1 MQKLNNELNIQEISE
16 HRKDDCVHYDTCL
29 TEASALLWPSFS
41 CKDCSNYACSS
52 RRMMSYERACTP
64 LAWEA

>member
-1 MQKLNNELNIQEISE
+1 MQKLNHELHIQEINE

-41 CKDCSNYACSS
+41 CKDCSNYSCSS
-52 RRMMSYERACTP
+52 RRMISYERACTP